1 MGSLSFLYLCRRM
14 EKLRL
19 KRRIA
24 SWVLLSVFVP
34 MMVLVSLHH
43 HGFHTDVEHT
53 CVQCE
58 HHVPHAG
65 HISAQTVSHGDCV
78 VCQFTTLS
86 YLPSLSVAYSPNLC
100 PITAD
105 VVWQT
110 FLFVAVHVGSHSSR
124 APPIAS

>member
-1 MGSLSFLYLCRRM
+1 
-14 EKLRL
+14 
-19 KRRIA
+19 
-24 SWVLLSVFVP
+24 VLLSVFVP

-43 HGFHTDVEHT
+43 HDFHADVENT

-86 YLPSLSVAYSPNLC
+86 YLPSLVVAFSSIVC
-100 PITAD
+100 PTTAD
-105 VVWQT
+105 VVWQPVM
-110 FLFVAVHVGSHSSR
+110 VAAVYIGLQSSR
-124 APPIAS
+124 APPVAS